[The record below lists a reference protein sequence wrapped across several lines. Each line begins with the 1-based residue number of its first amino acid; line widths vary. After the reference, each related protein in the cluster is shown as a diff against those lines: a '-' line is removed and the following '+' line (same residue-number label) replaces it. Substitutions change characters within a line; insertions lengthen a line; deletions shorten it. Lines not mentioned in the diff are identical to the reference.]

1 MMNLPDK
8 FCLPSR
14 QRGAVSIAIAM
25 LIMFILAAAVAGAVK
40 ISGSS
45 VLNASTNEEQVSAL
59 FLAESGL
66 ELAQAKIRSAA
77 LANTY
82 TNTTCTN
89 LSNQS
94 ATLGRGSFTYVGA
107 VSTPTTCSGGACTQC
122 LITVK
127 GTINTTSSRTIQQ
140 NMISSQ
146 QNGATGQTNTGCP
159 TENCTPNI
167 AMSMTATQAN
177 SFAFVHILY
186 NANTNWGG
194 ADVTPS
200 CQNISSGS
208 LTDCTL
214 AWNISGNY
222 YNNPG
227 SVGVYSSIAS
237 AGNYSLTEQILS
249 TLPTTDSRN
258 NYAAVGAIFNSPG
271 GSSRL
276 VGSYAQTPTTT
287 GVFPDKHVSLC
298 PNPATTPRT
307 EPQPAGDCTTT
318 DYQHA
323 YLDSRWTCN
332 PTGSSNTTINW
343 VNAAAADTLIAGFG
357 GKPYATRTSTECPG
371 QYDSVARKCKNNLNG
386 MLVNG
391 QPMFLQL
398 SLIGQ
403 QGDYMYSQLWW
414 SHNMAY
420 NASTAGASNG
430 ATFTAGVGGKVR
442 GCIGSS
448 STLNCAGTTT
458 TSDPNFII
466 GVTYTIIS
474 GSGFTSIGAP
484 NNNAGT
490 KFTATGP
497 GTTGAGLAI
506 ESLSSTLSSANSS
519 TISVSSTSGKK
530 YVINTVGTTNFMTL
544 FGASSNSA
552 GTVFSATKSAT
563 FGGTTGTASETA
575 VPSCSGSGKNLQVC
589 SVISGALRLTDT
601 ISGRSISNPTTI
613 TALPSPSTDG
623 GIGTYTVN
631 SSSNQTRGATTIV
644 AASNVLRVSA
654 ITALSNT
661 TSGVLSNLDTIPT
674 SVGSGRVLSY
684 TTLSATGTTAGTGQ
698 TGDYLLDGTQQTINN
713 GIDQTL
719 QQSNGKNIT
728 VYNATGT
735 PPAVGTALAVV
746 SGTGSFLPDSVTG
759 SISGTTMTVTVASG
773 TNLSAG
779 DALFGGGILPFTKI
793 VARVSGTG
801 GTGTYTIT
809 PSQTAASS
817 TIIDRPAVVTVT
829 SASSFSVSRN
839 PDTSLSGA
847 QICGGLCPILKGDG
861 VHLLGEVTLSNIID
875 YDDWSSGFACV
886 TGIDPS
892 NIKTVVNVMSK
903 QGEWTELV
911 E

>member
-1 MMNLPDK
+1 MTNQPDK
-8 FCLPSR
+8 FSLHSR
-14 QRGAVSIAIAM
+14 QRGAVSIAIVT
-25 LIMFILAAAVAGAVK
+25 LIMLILAAAIAGAVK

-45 VLNASTNEEQVSAL
+45 VINASTNEEQVSAL

-66 ELAQAKIRSAA
+66 ELAQATIRSAA

-94 ATLGRGSFTYVGA
+94 AILGRGSFTYVGA

-127 GTINTTSSRTIQQ
+127 GAINTTSSRTIQQ

-146 QNGATGQTNTGCP
+146 QNGATGQTNTGCS
-159 TENCTPNI
+159 TANCTPNI
-167 AMSMTATQAN
+167 AMSMTVPQAN
-177 SFAFVHILY
+177 SFAFVHIIY

-200 CQNISSGS
+200 CQNTSSGS
-208 LTDCTL
+208 LTNCTL
-214 AWNISGNY
+214 GWNISGNY

-227 SVGVYSSIAS
+227 SIGVYSAIAS
-237 AGNYSLTEQILS
+237 AGSYSLTEQILS
-249 TLPTTDSRN
+249 ALPTTDSRN
-258 NYAAVGAIFNSPG
+258 NYAAVGAIFSSPG
-271 GSSRL
+271 GSARL
-276 VGSYAQTPTTT
+276 VGSYAQTPTTS
-287 GVFPDKHVSLC
+287 GVFPNKHVSVC

-332 PTGSSNTTINW
+332 PSGSSNTTINW
-343 VNAAAADTLIAGFG
+343 VNAANADTLMAGFG

-371 QYDSVARKCKNNLNG
+371 QYDSVAGKCKNNLNG

-391 QPMFLQL
+391 QPMFMQL

-414 SHNMAY
+414 SHNDAY

-430 ATFTAGVGGKVR
+430 ATFTAGVGGNVR

-448 STLNCAGTTT
+448 TTLNCAGTTP
-458 TSDPNFII
+458 TSDRNFIS
-466 GVTYTIIS
+466 GVTYTISS
-474 GSGFTSIGAP
+474 GSGFTLIGAARDNP
-484 NNNAGT
+484 GT
-490 KFTATGP
+490 NFTATGP
-497 GTTGAGLAI
+497 GATGTGLAI
-506 ESLSSTLSSANSS
+506 ESLSSPLSSSA
-519 TISVSSTSGKK
+519 ILKGKS
-530 YVINTVGTTNFMTL
+530 YIIITTGSTNFVTL
-544 FGASSNSA
+544 FGASSSSPGTIFSA
-552 GTVFSATKSAT
+552 PSNGSVSSGNGTVY
-563 FGGTTGTASETA
+563 ETA
-575 VPSCSGSGKNLQVC
+575 VPSCSGSGKKLQVC

-601 ISGRSISNPTTI
+601 ISGGSIINPTTI
-613 TALPSPSTDG
+613 TAFPSPSTNG
-623 GIGTYTVN
+623 GVGTYTVN
-631 SSSNQTRGATTIV
+631 SNSNQTIGATTIV

-661 TSGVLSNLDTIPT
+661 SSGVLSNLDTIPT
-674 SVGSGRVLSY
+674 SVGSGRVLSF

-698 TGDYLLDGTQQTINN
+698 TGDYLLDGTQQTINK
-713 GIDQTL
+713 GTDQTT
-719 QQSNGKNIT
+719 QQSNGTNIT

-735 PPAVGTALAVV
+735 SPLVGTALAVV
-746 SGTGSFLPDSVTG
+746 TGTGSFLPDSVTG
-759 SISGTTMTVTVASG
+759 SISGTTMSVTVASG
-773 TNLSAG
+773 TNLSPG
-779 DALFGGGILPFTKI
+779 DALFGVNILPSTKI

-809 PSQTAASS
+809 PSQAVASS
-817 TIIDRPAVVTVT
+817 TIVDRPAVLMVT
-829 SASSFSVSRN
+829 SASSFSVSRK

-847 QICGGLCPILKGDG
+847 QICGGLCPILMGDG

-903 QGEWTELV
+903 QGAWTELV
-911 E
+911 Q

>member
-1 MMNLPDK
+1 MMNLPDR
-8 FCLPSR
+8 FSLPHH

-25 LIMFILAAAVAGAVK
+25 LIMLILAAAVTGAVK

-45 VLNASTNEEQVSAL
+45 VMNAAINEEQVSAL
-59 FLAESGL
+59 FLAESGM
-66 ELAQAKIRSAA
+66 ERAQATLRTAA

-82 TNTTCTN
+82 TDTSCTG
-89 LSNQS
+89 LKNQS
-94 ATLGRGSFTYVGA
+94 ATLGRGSFTYADA

-146 QNGATGQTNTGCP
+146 QNGATGQTNTGCS
-159 TENCTPNI
+159 TANCTTNI
-167 AMSMTATQAN
+167 AMSMTVPQAN

-200 CQNISSGS
+200 CQNTSSGS
-208 LTDCTL
+208 LTNCTL

-227 SVGVYSSIAS
+227 SIGVYSAIAS
-237 AGNYSLTEQILS
+237 AGSYSLTEQILS
-249 TLPTTDSRN
+249 ALPTTDSRN

-271 GSSRL
+271 GSSTL
-276 VGSYAQTPTTT
+276 VGSYAKAPTTSGT
-287 GVFPDKHVSLC
+287 FPNKHVSSC

-323 YLDSRWTCN
+323 YLDSGWTCN
-332 PTGSSNTTINW
+332 PSGSSNTTINW
-343 VNAAAADTLIAGFG
+343 VNAASADTLIAGFG

-371 QYDSVARKCKNNLNG
+371 QYDSVAGKCKNNLNG

-414 SHNMAY
+414 SHNKAY

-448 STLNCAGTTT
+448 STFNCTGNTT
-458 TSDPNFII
+458 TSDPNFIS

-474 GSGFTSIGAP
+474 GSGFTSIGAA
-484 NNNAGT
+484 NNNPGT

-497 GTTGAGLAI
+497 GTSGTGLAI
-506 ESLSSTLSSANSS
+506 ESLSSPLSSSAILQGKRYIIIAAGSS
-519 TISVSSTSGKK
+519 PS
-530 YVINTVGTTNFMTL
+530 TNFVNL
-544 FGASSNSA
+544 FGASSSSP
-552 GTVFSATKSAT
+552 GTVFTATSN
-563 FGGTTGTASETA
+563 GSGTSGNGTVYETA
-575 VPSCSGSGKNLQVC
+575 VPSCSGSGKTLQVC

-601 ISGRSISNPTTI
+601 ISGGSISNPTTI
-613 TALPSPSTDG
+613 TALPSING
-623 GIGTYTVN
+623 GVGTYTVN
-631 SSSNQTRGATTIV
+631 SSSNQSRSATTIAV
-644 AASNVLRVSA
+644 ASNVLRISA
-654 ITALSNT
+654 VTALSNT
-661 TSGVLSNLDTIPT
+661 SSGVLSDQDIIPT

-684 TTLSATGTTAGTGQ
+684 TTQSVTGGTAGTGQ
-698 TGDYLLDGTQQTINN
+698 AGDYLLNGAQQTISN
-713 GIDQTL
+713 GVDQTL

-728 VYNATGT
+728 VYNASGT
-735 PPAVGTALAVV
+735 APLAGTALAVV
-746 SGTGSFLPDSVTG
+746 SGTGQFLPDSVTA
-759 SISGTTMTVTVASG
+759 SISGTTMTVTAASG
-773 TNLSAG
+773 TPNLSAG
-779 DALFGGGILPFTKI
+779 DALFGTNVLPSTKI
-793 VARVSGTG
+793 VARLTGTG

-809 PSQTAASS
+809 PSQTVASS
-817 TIIDRPAVVTVT
+817 TILDRAAVVTVT
-829 SASSFSVSRN
+829 SASSFSISRV
-839 PDTSLSGA
+839 PDTNLSSA
-847 QICGGLCPILKGDG
+847 QICGGLCPILMGDG
-861 VHLLGEVTLSNIID
+861 VHTLGEVTLSNIID

-903 QGEWTELV
+903 QGTWSELV
-911 E
+911 Q

>member
-1 MMNLPDK
+1 
-8 FCLPSR
+8 
-14 QRGAVSIAIAM
+14 
-25 LIMFILAAAVAGAVK
+25 
-40 ISGSS
+40 
-45 VLNASTNEEQVSAL
+45 
-59 FLAESGL
+59 
-66 ELAQAKIRSAA
+66 
-77 LANTY
+77 
-82 TNTTCTN
+82 
-89 LSNQS
+89 
-94 ATLGRGSFTYVGA
+94 
-107 VSTPTTCSGGACTQC
+107 
-122 LITVK
+122 
-127 GTINTTSSRTIQQ
+127 
-140 NMISSQ
+140 
-146 QNGATGQTNTGCP
+146 
-159 TENCTPNI
+159 
-167 AMSMTATQAN
+167 MSMTVPQAN

-200 CQNISSGS
+200 CQNTSSGS

-227 SVGVYSSIAS
+227 SIGVYSAITS

-276 VGSYAQTPTTT
+276 VGSYAQTPTTS
-287 GVFPDKHVSLC
+287 GVFPNKHVSLC

-323 YLDSRWTCN
+323 YLNSSWTCN
-332 PTGSSNTTINW
+332 PSGSSNTTINW
-343 VNAAAADTLIAGFG
+343 VNAATADTLIAGFG

-371 QYDSVARKCKNNLNG
+371 QYDSVAGKCMNNLNG

-391 QPMFLQL
+391 QPMFMQL

-414 SHNMAY
+414 SHNDAY

-430 ATFTAGVGGKVR
+430 ATFTAGMGGNVR

-448 STLNCAGTTT
+448 TTNNCYAT
-458 TSDPNFII
+458 TSTSGNSFII

-474 GSGFTSIGAP
+474 GSGFTSIGAA
-484 NNNAGT
+484 NNNPGT
-490 KFTATGP
+490 KFTATGSGTS
-497 GTTGAGLAI
+497 GTTGSAI

-519 TISVSSTSGKK
+519 TISISSTSGKK

-544 FGASSNSA
+544 FGALSNSA

-575 VPSCSGSGKNLQVC
+575 VPSCSGSGKKLQVC

-601 ISGRSISNPTTI
+601 ISGGSIINPTTI
-613 TALPSPSTDG
+613 TAFPSPSTNG
-623 GIGTYTVN
+623 GTGTYTVN
-631 SSSNQTRGATTIV
+631 SNTNQTIGATTIV

-661 TSGVLSNLDTIPT
+661 SSGVLSNLDTIPT
-674 SVGSGRVLSY
+674 SVGNGRVLSY
-684 TTLSATGTTAGTGQ
+684 TTLSMTGTAAGTGQ

-713 GIDQTL
+713 GIDQTT
-719 QQSNGKNIT
+719 QKSNGTNIT

-735 PPAVGTALAVV
+735 SPLVGTALAVV

-759 SISGTTMTVTVASG
+759 SISGTTMSVTVASG

-779 DALFGGGILPFTKI
+779 DALFGVKILPSTKI

-809 PSQTAASS
+809 PSQTVASS
-817 TIIDRPAVVTVT
+817 IIVDRPAVLTVT
-829 SASSFSVSRN
+829 SASSFSVSRK
-839 PDTSLSGA
+839 PDTSLSNA
-847 QICGGLCPILKGDG
+847 QICGGLCPILMGDG

-892 NIKTVVNVMSK
+892 NIRTVVNVMSK
-903 QGEWTELV
+903 QGAWTELV
-911 E
+911 Q

>member
-1 MMNLPDK
+1 MMNLPDRLS
-8 FCLPSR
+8 LPHH
-14 QRGAVSIAIAM
+14 QHGAVSIAIAM
-25 LIMFILAAAVAGAVK
+25 LITLILAAAVTGAVK

-45 VLNASTNEEQVSAL
+45 VMNAAINEEQVSAL
-59 FLAESGL
+59 FLAESGM
-66 ELAQAKIRSAA
+66 ERAQATLRTAA

-82 TNTTCTN
+82 TDTSCTG
-89 LSNQS
+89 LKNQS
-94 ATLGRGSFTYVGA
+94 ATLGRGYFTYADA

-127 GTINTTSSRTIQQ
+127 GTINPTSSRTIQQ

-146 QNGATGQTNTGCP
+146 QNGATGQTNTGCS
-159 TENCTPNI
+159 TANCTTNI
-167 AMSMTATQAN
+167 AMSMTVPQAN

-200 CQNISSGS
+200 CQNTSSGS
-208 LTDCTL
+208 LTNCTL

-227 SVGVYSSIAS
+227 SIGVYSAIAS
-237 AGNYSLTEQILS
+237 AGSYSLTEQILS
-249 TLPTTDSRN
+249 ALPTTDSRN

-271 GSSRL
+271 GSSWL
-276 VGSYAQTPTTT
+276 VGSYAQAPTTSGT
-287 GVFPDKHVSLC
+287 FPNKHVSSC

-332 PTGSSNTTINW
+332 PSGSSNTTINW
-343 VNAAAADTLIAGFG
+343 VNAANADTLIAGFG
-357 GKPYATRTSTECPG
+357 GKPYATRASTECPG
-371 QYDSVARKCKNNLNG
+371 QYDSVAGKCKNNLNG

-391 QPMFLQL
+391 QPMFMQL
-398 SLIGQ
+398 SLVGQ

-414 SHNMAY
+414 SHNDAY

-430 ATFTAGVGGKVR
+430 ATFTAGVGGNVR

-448 STLNCAGTTT
+448 TTLNCYATTT
-458 TSDPNFII
+458 TSGNNFII

-474 GSGFTSIGAP
+474 GSGFTSIGAA
-484 NNNAGT
+484 NNNPGT
-490 KFTATGP
+490 KFSATGS
-497 GTTGAGLAI
+497 GTGATGSAI

-519 TISVSSTSGKK
+519 TISISSTSGKK
-530 YVINTVGTTNFMTL
+530 YVINTLGTTNFMTL
-544 FGASSNSA
+544 FGALSNSA

-575 VPSCSGSGKNLQVC
+575 VPSCSGSGKTLQVC
-589 SVISGALRLTDT
+589 SVINGALRLTDT
-601 ISGRSISNPTTI
+601 ISGGSISTPTTI
-613 TALPSPSTDG
+613 TALPSING
-623 GIGTYTVN
+623 GVGTYTVN
-631 SSSNQTRGATTIV
+631 SSSNQSRSATTIAV
-644 AASNVLRVSA
+644 SSNVLRISA

-661 TSGVLSNLDTIPT
+661 SSGVLSNQDTIPT

-684 TTLSATGTTAGTGQ
+684 TTQSVTGGTAGTGQ
-698 TGDYLLDGTQQTINN
+698 AGDYLLNGAQQTISN
-713 GIDQTL
+713 GVDQTL

-728 VYNATGT
+728 VYNASGT
-735 PPAVGTALAVV
+735 APLAGTALAVV
-746 SGTGSFLPDSVTG
+746 SGTGQFLPDSVTA
-759 SISGTTMTVTVASG
+759 SISGTTMTVTAASG
-773 TNLSAG
+773 TPNLSAG
-779 DALFGGGILPFTKI
+779 DALFGTSVLPSTKI
-793 VARVSGTG
+793 VARLTGTG

-809 PSQTAASS
+809 PSQTVASS
-817 TIIDRPAVVTVT
+817 TILDRAAVVTVT
-829 SASSFSVSRN
+829 SASSFSISRV
-839 PDTSLSGA
+839 PDTNLSSA
-847 QICGGLCPILKGDG
+847 QICGGLCPILMGDG
-861 VHLLGEVTLSNIID
+861 VHTLGEVTLSNIID

-903 QGEWTELV
+903 QGTWSELV
-911 E
+911 Q